1 MLWKHR
7 GEGNCKMP
15 GPRSWY
21 RSMRTREANSV
32 YVVTVFGV
40 EWCGVWCVGGRCVG
54 GRCVGGG
61 CVWGVGGDVE
71 CGRGCRVWE
80 GESVCAERCGLSR
93 TVVDVVNPSVECGV
107 WSVCVWSVGVYVCMM
122 YVYCLLSPT
131 LTCYLF
137 YRSLCVWP
145 SSLDTRLLRFVSASR
160 SLSRFILASSSFH
173 PRSSSHHG
181 SDHTG

>member
-1 MLWKHR
+1 MVPEHENA
-7 GEGNCKMP
+7 G
-15 GPRSWY
+15 SQF
-21 RSMRTREANSV
+21 SV
-32 YVVTVFGV
+32 RCDRF
-40 EWCGVWCVGGRCVG
+40 WCGVECGVECGVWCVG

-107 WSVCVWSVGVYVCMM
+107 WSVCVWTLWSVGVYVCM

-160 SLSRFILASSSFH
+160 SLSRFILVH
-173 PRSSSHHG
+173 PRSSSFILVHPRSS

>member
-1 MLWKHR
+1 MVPEHENA
-7 GEGNCKMP
+7 G
-15 GPRSWY
+15 SQF
-21 RSMRTREANSV
+21 SV
-32 YVVTVFGV
+32 RCDRF
-40 EWCGVWCVGGRCVG
+40 WCGVECGVECGVWCVG

-93 TVVDVVNPSVECGV
+93 TVVDVVNPSVECMCV
-107 WSVCVWSVGVYVCMM
+107 DSVECMCVCMM

-160 SLSRFILASSSFH
+160 SLSRFILVH
-173 PRSSSHHG
+173 PRSSS
-181 SDHTG
+181 DHTG